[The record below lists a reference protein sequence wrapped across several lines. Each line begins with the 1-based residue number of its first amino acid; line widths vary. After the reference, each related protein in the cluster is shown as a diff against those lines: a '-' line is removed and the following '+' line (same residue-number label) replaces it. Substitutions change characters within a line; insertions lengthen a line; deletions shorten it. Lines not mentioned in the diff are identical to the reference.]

1 MLVAGKVIY
10 GSAAAVM
17 LTGCALCLSETL
29 PSDKVGSHGF
39 AVNLGVTLGI
49 SVLLGLGA
57 LVPEDKDD
65 SMWLLVASVPILNA
79 IANLLVWL
87 LFFRNESIGYCI
99 QN

>member
-17 LTGCALCLSETL
+17 LTGCALFLSETL

-57 LVPEDKDD
+57 LVP
-65 SMWLLVASVPILNA
+65 
-79 IANLLVWL
+79 
-87 LFFRNESIGYCI
+87 
-99 QN
+99 